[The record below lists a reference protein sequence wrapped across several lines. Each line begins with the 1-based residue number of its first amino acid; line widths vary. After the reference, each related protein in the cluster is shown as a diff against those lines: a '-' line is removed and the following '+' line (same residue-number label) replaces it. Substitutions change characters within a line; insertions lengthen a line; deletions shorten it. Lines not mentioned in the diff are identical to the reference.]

1 MLIREKAS
9 ATREDFPEDGSPL
22 IEAATNGKSNFLN
35 QRGDLD
41 NTSQDVIGVMITL
54 IHGLLIDA
62 LAKASFYGPSCSPSD
77 CCLPF
82 LYNTPSFDLSIQ
94 REFSHP
100 IGKNGFLLYGY
111 AKASRWL

>member
-1 MLIREKAS
+1 MLIRDKAS
-9 ATREDFPEDGSPL
+9 ATREDIPEDGSSL
-22 IEAATNGKSNFLN
+22 IEATAKGKFNFLN

-41 NTSQDVIGVMITL
+41 NTSEDVIGVMITL
-54 IHGLLIDA
+54 IHGLVIAA
-62 LAKASFYGPSCSPSD
+62 LAKASHCGPGCSTSD